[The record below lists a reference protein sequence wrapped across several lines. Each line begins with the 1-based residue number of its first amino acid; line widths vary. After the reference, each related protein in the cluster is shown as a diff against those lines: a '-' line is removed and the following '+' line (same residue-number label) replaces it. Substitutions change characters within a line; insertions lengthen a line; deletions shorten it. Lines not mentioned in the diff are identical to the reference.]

1 MCIFFFCTDETGD
14 FNKEFAGFD
23 LLNLLCGDWE
33 DAAATCCAGG
43 SLWSCESWLRARHTH
58 THKTHG
64 QVFGIRLVRASR
76 AGPQDRWTSGLG
88 FPDSQAV
95 VSRILPMCLSH
106 VLRLLPGSPTPRN
119 LSL

>member
-33 DAAATCCAGG
+33 DVAATCCAGG

-64 QVFGIRLVRASR
+64 QVFGI
-76 AGPQDRWTSGLG
+76 LG
-88 FPDSQAV
+88 
-95 VSRILPMCLSH
+95 
-106 VLRLLPGSPTPRN
+106 
-119 LSL
+119 